1 MAFDRVFGRG
11 GRGEMSTEMFTAVWL
26 FTLWMAYMT
35 PHSKAFRVFMG
46 ALFLFSLVCRVASAL
61 SGEGILWR

>member
-1 MAFDRVFGRG
+1 MQQSVWQG

-26 FTLWMAYMT
+26 FNLWMAYMT

-46 ALFLFSLVCRVASAL
+46 ALFLFLLACRIASVL
-61 SGEGILWR
+61 SGDGILWR

>member
-1 MAFDRVFGRG
+1 MV
-11 GRGEMSTEMFTAVWL
+11 STEMFTAVWL

-46 ALFLFSLVCRVASAL
+46 ALFLFSLACRIASVL

>member
-1 MAFDRVFGRG
+1 MQQSVWQG
-11 GRGEMSTEMFTAVWL
+11 GRGEMSIEFFTAVWL
-26 FTLWMAYMT
+26 FNLWMTYMT

-46 ALFLFSLVCRVASAL
+46 VWFLFALACRVASAL